1 MQHLCGEC
9 PQQIVSWHFES
20 SQPLRVTSG
29 LVSPINTPVCK
40 LLKMAGLLHLSQ
52 FLQYACT
59 CTHKSTDHCNYQ
71 HSICVAP
78 HIFGANYRTKCP
90 GDQILIGR
98 GVPMMQ
104 KQCDTRL
111 QKTKPMVVNK
121 TRKVEIHVAD
131 NQPRNSCMKAASDH
145 EFTFGSA
152 IEPTKKK
159 HNAL

>member
-1 MQHLCGEC
+1 
-9 PQQIVSWHFES
+9 
-20 SQPLRVTSG
+20 
-29 LVSPINTPVCK
+29 
-40 LLKMAGLLHLSQ
+40 MAGLLHLSQ

-59 CTHKSTDHCNYQ
+59 FTHKSTDHCNYQ

-78 HIFGANYRTKCP
+78 HIFGAPYRTKCP

-145 EFTFGSA
+145 GFTFGSA

-159 HNAL
+159 HNALWPCTVHGHLLQPQHGASAVWIHWPTRLSFVLNQGLNFVGK